1 MKKIIFSLLVLSV
14 SLFAS
19 SGVLE
24 DFNKIDTNKDTL
36 AMNCMKPMKPMLPM
50 KPMWCSGTWTQI
62 LRCDQNC
69 NCLWE
74 AVCLQ

>member
-1 MKKIIFSLLVLSV
+1 MKKVIFSILLSV

-19 SGVLE
+19 IGALE
-24 DFNKIDTNKDTL
+24 RFNKIDTSKDTL
-36 AMNCMKPMKPMLPM
+36 AMNCMKPM

-69 NCLWE
+69 NCMWE